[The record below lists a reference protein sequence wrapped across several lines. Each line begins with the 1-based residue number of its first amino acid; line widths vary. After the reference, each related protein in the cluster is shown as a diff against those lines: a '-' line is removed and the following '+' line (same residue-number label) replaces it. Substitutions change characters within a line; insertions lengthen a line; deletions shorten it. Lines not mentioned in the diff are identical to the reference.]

1 MEFTHI
7 DKQGKA
13 QMVDVSEKK
22 DTLRIAEAHGCI
34 YLKQE
39 TISLIKEKKMEKG
52 DVFAVAYVAG
62 VEAAKKTPFLIPLCH
77 PLLISHVDLKFSID
91 KEKNKIDIHSTVR
104 LVGKTGA
111 EMEVLT
117 AVSMAAL
124 TIYDMCKAVDKGMT
138 IQNIHLVEKI
148 GGRSG
153 HYQGKSK
160 MEK

>member
-111 EMEVLT
+111 EMEALT

-124 TIYDMCKAVDKGMT
+124 TIYDMCKAVDKEM
-138 IQNIHLVEKI
+138 EI
-148 GGRSG
+148 GEIYLLHKEG
-153 HYQGKSK
+153 GKSGVYLRK
-160 MEK
+160 GKFNE